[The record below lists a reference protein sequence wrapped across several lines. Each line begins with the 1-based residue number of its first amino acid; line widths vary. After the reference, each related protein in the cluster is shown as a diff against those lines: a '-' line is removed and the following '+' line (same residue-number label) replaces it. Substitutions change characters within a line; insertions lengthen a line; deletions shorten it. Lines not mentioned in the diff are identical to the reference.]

1 MRLATTNLLL
11 IAIVALSGGG
21 RETSAFSQMS
31 SDEHIRANLRTISP
45 GVSRG
50 TLVLPGFTCVDTE
63 NGSVCKGDAK
73 TCADDGACAY
83 TELTRVADEQ
93 GNIATIKTCN
103 RWDPDPTGTRRDGC
117 ITDTVDGF
125 NLVSCVAEFENDSG
139 TMTTCNIC
147 SRSCDDG
154 VSASMDCTN
163 VVPNKAPYTC
173 EVLDLTDGGFRNF
186 NGVPASSPTS
196 TAPSPTRTGPTPSA
210 PAPIFS
216 GEYLEPEAPAPS
228 PSAPDSGSVHWSPSA
243 IVSALLGLIV
253 ITLL

>member
-21 RETSAFSQMS
+21 RETSAFSQLS
-31 SDEHIRANLRTISP
+31 NDEHIRANLRTLSR

-63 NGSVCKGDAK
+63 NGTVCKGDAR

-103 RWDPDPTGTRRDGC
+103 RWDPDPTGARRDGC

-139 TMTTCNIC
+139 TMTTCNSC

-173 EVLDLTDGGFRNF
+173 AVLDLTDGGFSNF
-186 NGVPASSPTS
+186 NGVPAPTP
-196 TAPSPTRTGPTPSA
+196 TAPSPTGTGPTPSA
-210 PAPIFS
+210 PAPVSS
-216 GEYLEPEAPAPS
+216 GENTEPEGPTPS
-228 PSAPDSGSVHWSPSA
+228 QSSTDSGSVHWSSSA
-243 IVSALLGLIV
+243 IASALLGLIV